1 MSVNNWA
8 LDGKVAIVT
17 GAGGIGNIGAQTA
30 RLLAE
35 CGARVVLADVDGS
48 GLARTTGELTGLGL
62 PVAGRPTDISDER
75 SVESLIRF
83 TRERYG
89 RLDILDNNAATQ
101 GQPEDGEVASL
112 SVELWDHI
120 MGVNARGTML
130 MCKHALPLMISGGGG
145 SIINISSGTSVAGD
159 FFATAYAA
167 SKGAIN
173 TLTRYVATQYGDR
186 GIRCNALILGL
197 IETPRLQSVMPAPL
211 REVFREHKLVQR
223 LGSPL
228 DVARMVAFLAS
239 EQSSFITG
247 QLLPVDGG
255 FYAHTPTTVG
265 FRKAL
270 EQMKP

>member
-1 MSVNNWA
+1 MSVTNLA
-8 LDGKVAIVT
+8 LVGKVAIVT
-17 GAGGIGNIGAQTA
+17 GAGGVGNIGAQTA

-35 CGARVVLADVDGS
+35 YGARVVLADLDDS
-48 GLARTTGELTGLGL
+48 SLAKTTGELTAAGLS
-62 PVAGRPTDISDER
+62 VACHPTDISDER

-83 TRERYG
+83 TREKYG

-101 GQPEDGEVASL
+101 GQPEDGEVAAL
-112 SVELWDHI
+112 SVDLWDHI

-130 MCKHALPLMISGGGG
+130 MCKHSLPLMISGGGG

-197 IETPRLQSVMPAPL
+197 IETPRLQSVMPPPL

-223 LGSPL
+223 LGSPM